1 MNTVQLIGRL
11 TADPKADTTPT
22 GKSVCRI
29 RLAVPGFN
37 RDATPVFI
45 DVEAWNK
52 LAEACDKHLEKG
64 RRVSVT
70 GRIAHDQWETEDGQK
85 RQRHY
90 VVADNVEFLDARKN
104 GVQVEAQP
112 ELEAASCLASSTFPR
127 PHHGAPVNLAG
138 APPVFFPSLR
148 ARSCAL

>member
-11 TADPKADTTPT
+11 TADPNADTTPT
-22 GKSVCRI
+22 GKSVCRM

-52 LAEACDKHLEKG
+52 LAEACDAHLEKG

-70 GRIAHDQWETEDGQK
+70 GRIAHDQWQAEDGSK

-90 VVADNVEFLDARKN
+90 VVADNIEFLDARKV
-104 GVQVEAQP
+104 GVQVEADDTQP
-112 ELEAASCLASSTFPR
+112 ELEPAQA
-127 PHHGAPVNLAG
+127 
-138 APPVFFPSLR
+138 
-148 ARSCAL
+148 

>member
-45 DVEAWNK
+45 DVETWNK
-52 LAEACDKHLEKG
+52 LAEACDQHLEKG

-70 GRIAHDQWETEDGQK
+70 GRIGHDQWETDGQK

-104 GVQVEAQP
+104 GQADAQAETQP
-112 ELEAASCLASSTFPR
+112 ELEPVEAEPDTSSPR
-127 PHHGAPVNLAG
+127 PHTEP
-138 APPVFFPSLR
+138 R
-148 ARSCAL
+148 

>member
-22 GKSVCRI
+22 GKNVCRI

-45 DVEAWNK
+45 DVETWNK
-52 LAEACDKHLEKG
+52 LAEACDAHLEKG

-112 ELEAASCLASSTFPR
+112 ELEAATA
-127 PHHGAPVNLAG
+127 
-138 APPVFFPSLR
+138 
-148 ARSCAL
+148 

>member
-22 GKSVCRI
+22 GKNVCRI

-45 DVEAWNK
+45 DVETWNK
-52 LAEACDKHLEKG
+52 LAEACDAHLEKG

-90 VVADNVEFLDARKN
+90 IVADHAGLLEPRDAEDQR
-104 GVQVEAQP
+104 EA
-112 ELEAASCLASSTFPR
+112 
-127 PHHGAPVNLAG
+127 
-138 APPVFFPSLR
+138 
-148 ARSCAL
+148 

>member
-22 GKSVCRI
+22 GKSVCRM

-45 DVEAWNK
+45 DIEAWNK
-52 LAEACDKHLEKG
+52 LAEACDAHLEKG

-70 GRIAHDQWETEDGQK
+70 GRIAHDQWETEDGSK

-104 GVQVEAQP
+104 GVQVEADDKQA
-112 ELEAASCLASSTFPR
+112 ELEAVEA
-127 PHHGAPVNLAG
+127 
-138 APPVFFPSLR
+138 
-148 ARSCAL
+148 

>member
-11 TADPKADTTPT
+11 TDNPKADTTPT
-22 GKSVCRI
+22 DKSVCRM

-52 LAEACDKHLEKG
+52 LAEACDNHLEKG
-64 RRVSVT
+64 RRISVH
-70 GRIAHDQWETEDGQK
+70 GRLAHDQWQTEDGQK

-90 VVADNVEFLDARKN
+90 IVATNIEFLDARPS
-104 GVQVEAQP
+104 GVKVEADQP
-112 ELEAASCLASSTFPR
+112 ELEPAT
-127 PHHGAPVNLAG
+127 V
-138 APPVFFPSLR
+138 
-148 ARSCAL
+148 

>member
-11 TADPKADTTPT
+11 TDDPKADTTPT
-22 GKSVCRI
+22 GKSVCRM

-37 RDATPVFI
+37 RDAKPVFI
-45 DVEAWNK
+45 DVETWNK
-52 LAEACDKHLEKG
+52 LAEACDAHLDKG

-70 GRIAHDQWETEDGQK
+70 GRIAPDQWETDDRQK
-85 RQRHY
+85 RQRHH

-112 ELEAASCLASSTFPR
+112 ELEPADA
-127 PHHGAPVNLAG
+127 
-138 APPVFFPSLR
+138 
-148 ARSCAL
+148 

>member
-11 TADPKADTTPT
+11 TDDPKADTTPT
-22 GKSVCRI
+22 DKQVCRM

-37 RDATPVFI
+37 RDAAPLFI
-45 DVEAWNK
+45 DVETWNK
-52 LAEACDKHLEKG
+52 LAEACANHLEKG

-70 GRIAHDQWETEDGQK
+70 GRVAHDQWESDGQK

-104 GVQVEAQP
+104 GVQVEADEP
-112 ELEAASCLASSTFPR
+112 AKPKKK
-127 PHHGAPVNLAG
+127 
-138 APPVFFPSLR
+138 
-148 ARSCAL
+148 

>member
-1 MNTVQLIGRL
+1 MNTIQLIGRL
-11 TADPKADTTPT
+11 TADPKTDATPT
-22 GKSVCRI
+22 GKTVCRI

-37 RDATPVFI
+37 RDATPVYI
-45 DVEAWNK
+45 DVETWNK
-52 LAEACDKHLEKG
+52 LAEACDQHLDKG

-112 ELEAASCLASSTFPR
+112 ELEPATA
-127 PHHGAPVNLAG
+127 
-138 APPVFFPSLR
+138 
-148 ARSCAL
+148 

>member
-11 TADPKADTTPT
+11 TDNPQASTTPT
-22 GKSVCRI
+22 GKSVCRM

-45 DVEAWNK
+45 DVETWNK
-52 LAEACDKHLEKG
+52 LAEACDSHLEKG
-64 RRVSVT
+64 RRVTVT

-90 VVADNVEFLDARKN
+90 IVASNVEFLDARPS
-104 GVQVEAQP
+104 GVTVEAQP
-112 ELEAASCLASSTFPR
+112 ELELAT
-127 PHHGAPVNLAG
+127 A
-138 APPVFFPSLR
+138 
-148 ARSCAL
+148 

>member
-22 GKSVCRI
+22 GKSVCRM

-37 RDATPVFI
+37 RDATPVFV
-45 DVEAWNK
+45 DVETWNK
-52 LAEACDKHLEKG
+52 LAEACDQHLEKG

-70 GRIAHDQWETEDGQK
+70 GRIAHGQWESDGQK

-104 GVQVEAQP
+104 GVEVEAEP
-112 ELEAASCLASSTFPR
+112 EPAPEADKR
-127 PHHGAPVNLAG
+127 KKK
-138 APPVFFPSLR
+138 
-148 ARSCAL
+148 

>member
-11 TADPKADTTPT
+11 TDNPKADTTPT
-22 GKSVCRI
+22 GKSVCRM

-45 DVEAWNK
+45 DIETWNK
-52 LAEACDKHLEKG
+52 LAEACDQHLDKG

-70 GRIAHDQWETEDGQK
+70 GRIAHDQWETDGQK
-85 RQRHY
+85 HQRHY

-112 ELEAASCLASSTFPR
+112 ELEAATA
-127 PHHGAPVNLAG
+127 
-138 APPVFFPSLR
+138 
-148 ARSCAL
+148 

>member
-11 TADPKADTTPT
+11 TDNPKADTTPT
-22 GKSVCRI
+22 GKSVCRM

-45 DVEAWNK
+45 DVETWNK
-52 LAEACDKHLEKG
+52 LAEACDQHLEKG

-90 VVADNVEFLDARKN
+90 IVADNVEFLDAR
-104 GVQVEAQP
+104 P
-112 ELEAASCLASSTFPR
+112 RTASRSKPSPNSSPPPPSQRDAPSPHTEPR
-127 PHHGAPVNLAG
+127 RNLAG
-138 APPVFFPSLR
+138 APPVSWL
-148 ARSCAL
+148 

>member
-11 TADPKADTTPT
+11 TANPTADTTPT
-22 GKSVCRI
+22 GKSVCRM

-52 LAEACDKHLEKG
+52 LADACDNHLEKG
-64 RRVSVT
+64 RRISVT
-70 GRIAHDQWETEDGQK
+70 GRIGHDQWQSEDGSK

-90 VVADNVEFLDARKN
+90 VVADNIEFLDARPS
-104 GVQVEAQP
+104 GVQVEADDPQ
-112 ELEAASCLASSTFPR
+112 
-127 PHHGAPVNLAG
+127 GA
-138 APPVFFPSLR
+138 
-148 ARSCAL
+148 

>member
-1 MNTVQLIGRL
+1 MNTLQIIGRL
-11 TADPKADTTPT
+11 TDNPVADTTPT
-22 GKSVCRI
+22 DKKVCRM

-37 RDATPVFI
+37 RDQTPVFI
-45 DVEAWNK
+45 DIETWNK
-52 LAEACDKHLEKG
+52 LAEACDAHLEKG

-70 GRIAHDQWETEDGQK
+70 GRIAHDQWQTEDGSK

-112 ELEAASCLASSTFPR
+112 ELEPADA
-127 PHHGAPVNLAG
+127 
-138 APPVFFPSLR
+138 
-148 ARSCAL
+148 

>member
-11 TADPKADTTPT
+11 TDDPKADTTPT

-45 DVEAWNK
+45 DVETWNK
-52 LAEACDKHLEKG
+52 LAEACDQHLEKG

-70 GRIAHDQWETEDGQK
+70 GRIAHDQWESDGQK

-104 GVQVEAQP
+104 GVEVEAEP
-112 ELEAASCLASSTFPR
+112 EPAPEADKR
-127 PHHGAPVNLAG
+127 KKK
-138 APPVFFPSLR
+138 
-148 ARSCAL
+148 

>member
-11 TADPKADTTPT
+11 TQDPKADTTPT

-29 RLAVPGFN
+29 RLAVPGFT

-90 VVADNVEFLDARKN
+90 VVADNIEFLDARKN
-104 GVQVEAQP
+104 GVKVEADDQP
-112 ELEAASCLASSTFPR
+112 ELEPAEA
-127 PHHGAPVNLAG
+127 
-138 APPVFFPSLR
+138 
-148 ARSCAL
+148 

>member
-11 TADPKADTTPT
+11 TDNPKASTTPT

-29 RLAVPGFN
+29 RLAVSGFN

-45 DVEAWNK
+45 DIEAWNK
-52 LAEACDKHLEKG
+52 LAEACDTHLEKG
-64 RRVSVT
+64 RRVTVT

-90 VVADNVEFLDARKN
+90 VVASNIEFLDARPS
-104 GVQVEAQP
+104 GDTVEAPP
-112 ELEAASCLASSTFPR
+112 ELELAT
-127 PHHGAPVNLAG
+127 A
-138 APPVFFPSLR
+138 
-148 ARSCAL
+148 